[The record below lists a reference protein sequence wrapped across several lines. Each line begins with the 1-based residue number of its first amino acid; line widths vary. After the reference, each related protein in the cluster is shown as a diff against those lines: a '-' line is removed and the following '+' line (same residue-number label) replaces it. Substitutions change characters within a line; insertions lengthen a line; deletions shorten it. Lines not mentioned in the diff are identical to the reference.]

1 MTTGISPASAFTP
14 SIFYDA
20 KSNPFNIPCEG
31 PKAAV
36 ANLNFGVDNDYIVD
50 FTNLQAGGRFSC
62 LQMMA
67 LSPNSALIGLSTL
80 IAVTFSGLNM
90 TFTVNS
96 NSAILIPVFVTNPPK
111 IELSI
116 PAISAGAILNVV
128 FFNFQS
134 PLGGAV

>member
-1 MTTGISPASAFTP
+1 MTTGISPNTGFAP
-14 SIFYDA
+14 SIFYDPNN
-20 KSNPFNIPCEG
+20 NPFNIPCEG

-36 ANLNFGVDNDYIVD
+36 ANLDFGADNDYIVD

-67 LSPNSALIGLSTL
+67 LSPNAALIGLGTF
-80 IAVTFSGLNM
+80 ITANFSGLNM

-96 NSAILIPVFVTNPPK
+96 NSAVLIPVFVTNPPK

-116 PAISAGAILNVV
+116 PAISAGALLNVV